1 MKVALIGATGNV
13 GSRILAEILSRGHT
27 VTAIARN
34 PEKVPARPGVAPKR
48 GDVHDKDGLAPLL
61 AGHDAVISAVRFS
74 ASDPHLLIAAVKEA
88 RVPRYL
94 VVGGSGSLEVAPGQK
109 LIDTPNF
116 PAAYKP
122 EASAGGVFLG
132 ILRGEKDLDW
142 TFLSPSAL
150 IGAGERTGKFRLGG
164 DQLLTAAD
172 GKSSISYEDYAVA
185 LVDELEK
192 SAHSRRRFTVGY

>member
-1 MKVALIGATGNV
+1 MKVALIGASGNV
-13 GSRILAEILSRGHT
+13 GSRVIAELLSRGHT
-27 VTAIARN
+27 VTAIARH
-34 PEKVPARPGVAPKR
+34 PEKISAQPGVTPKA
-48 GDVHDKDGLAPLL
+48 GDV
-61 AGHDAVISAVRFS
+61 HDAVISAVRFS
-74 ASDPHLLIAAVKEA
+74 ASDPKLLIAAVKEA

-94 VVGGSGSLEVAPGQK
+94 VVGGAGSLEVAPGKK

-122 EASAGGVFLG
+122 EAGAGGVFLD
-132 ILRGEKDLDW
+132 ILRGDKDLDW

-164 DQLLTAAD
+164 DQLLTAPD

-192 SAHSRRRFTVGY
+192 PGHSRRRFTVGY